1 MARATRIGIALWSL
15 AAAALAVS
23 LLAPGDEPEGWFS
36 YVPLSS
42 EDEFRPGNGT
52 GHPALDPTLWLGIAI
67 GLAVAGAVV
76 VALGRR
82 RGSEA

>member
-1 MARATRIGIALWSL
+1 MARATRIGIALWVL

-23 LLAPGDEPEGWFS
+23 LLAPEDEPEGWFS

-42 EDEFRPGNGT
+42 EDEFRPSNGS

-76 VALGRR
+76 LAFSRR
-82 RGSEA
+82 RGSGA